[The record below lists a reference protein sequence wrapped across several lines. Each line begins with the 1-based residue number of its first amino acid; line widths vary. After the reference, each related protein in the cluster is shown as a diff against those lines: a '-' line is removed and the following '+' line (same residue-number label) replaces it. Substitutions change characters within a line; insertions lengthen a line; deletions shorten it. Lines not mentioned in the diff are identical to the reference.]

1 MSLSATNGKSDLTSK
16 TINGI
21 FWSYLSFIV
30 GKGLSFLSTIILA
43 RLLLP
48 EQFGVMGYCLIF
60 IQYLDIINSA
70 GIDGALI
77 SCRENLQEAANAA
90 FIGNI
95 ALGCLTF
102 VITWMAAPSV
112 ANFFNEP
119 EVIPA
124 LRVLAL
130 SLPISGLGLV
140 PDALIQRGLRF
151 KTKLFPDISRNL
163 SKGLVSILLAL
174 LGFGVWSLIWGQ
186 IISALTGS
194 LLCWLL
200 AGWKPTWRFNREAI
214 RSIMAFGFNIILLEF
229 AGAFRDN
236 VDYLL
241 VGRILGA
248 AALGYYTMAFRIPE
262 LLISSLNSVIGR
274 VSFPAL
280 AAMQVEKEKMRS
292 FYYSY
297 IRYLSVFVFPVGIGL
312 ALTAPVF
319 IPTFLS
325 SQWDSAIVPTSLIA
339 VALAISAIGYV
350 PGVLYK
356 AIGRPEILNLLGL
369 IKIPIAVAVLWYS
382 TRWGII
388 GVAAGHI
395 FVGMFSVALDT
406 LVANWIM
413 QYQLRHLITAILPGL
428 GSSIVMGLSLVALNK
443 LFTMNGLWGL
453 LIMVMVGISVYFVT
467 LLLTGRS
474 TVIQGLVV
482 LRQIMARPE
491 KVA

>member
-1 MSLSATNGKSDLTSK
+1 
-16 TINGI
+16 
-21 FWSYLSFIV
+21 
-30 GKGLSFLSTIILA
+30 
-43 RLLLP
+43 
-48 EQFGVMGYCLIF
+48 
-60 IQYLDIINSA
+60 
-70 GIDGALI
+70 
-77 SCRENLQEAANAA
+77 
-90 FIGNI
+90 
-95 ALGCLTF
+95 
-102 VITWMAAPSV
+102 
-112 ANFFNEP
+112 
-119 EVIPA
+119 
-124 LRVLAL
+124 
-130 SLPISGLGLV
+130 
-140 PDALIQRGLRF
+140 
-151 KTKLFPDISRNL
+151 
-163 SKGLVSILLAL
+163 
-174 LGFGVWSLIWGQ
+174 
-186 IISALTGS
+186 
-194 LLCWLL
+194 
-200 AGWKPTWRFNREAI
+200 
-214 RSIMAFGFNIILLEF
+214 
-229 AGAFRDN
+229 
-236 VDYLL
+236 
-241 VGRILGA
+241 
-248 AALGYYTMAFRIPE
+248 
-262 LLISSLNSVIGR
+262 
-274 VSFPAL
+274 
-280 AAMQVEKEKMRS
+280 MQVEKEKMRS

-388 GVAAGHI
+388 GVAAGQI

-428 GSSIVMGLSLVALNK
+428 GGSIVMGLSLVALNK

-467 LLLTGRS
+467 LLLTSRS